1 MQYLHGV
8 IRIYGILL
16 AEEIQDSHEDTEH
29 DSDEDIEHDSDD
41 SDEDTEQRKKGG
53 VKIVRIRKMVAL
65 MCWMLSKLQTV
76 HTCCRIE

>member
-1 MQYLHGV
+1 MQYLHSV

-16 AEEIQDSHEDTEH
+16 AEEIQDSNEDTEH
-29 DSDEDIEHDSDD
+29 DSDG
-41 SDEDTEQRKKGG
+41 SDEDTGQMKKGG

>member
-1 MQYLHGV
+1 MQYLHSV

-29 DSDEDIEHDSDD
+29 DSDD
-41 SDEDTEQRKKGG
+41 SDEGTEQRKKSG